1 MGSLE
6 KCDRCGGRFPAV
18 YCYPPQGAN
27 KSLNLCK
34 RCLEEAQAER
44 RRQLEN
50 AVSSDPY
57 NEEILEQ
64 LASVYSQLK
73 NRVEQARIIAQ
84 LREAKRRRL
93 LEAAREEKRRLEEAQ
108 AERRRLEN
116 AVSSDPYNVEILEQL
131 ASVYSQLDKRD
142 EEAEILARLEKAK
155 IPWLEKAVEN
165 DPQNPDLYFRL
176 GELLIPD
183 LSYRG
188 NYSSSEIEKTCDAF
202 LKAVALG
209 LSNPISRGRAYYR
222 LGVLKEM
229 TPTQDL
235 TPLGK
240 KYLNN
245 AIREFRLALSSNPDN
260 VEILE
265 HLVLVYSHQ
274 QLGKPDELAE
284 IQARLDEA
292 KVRKKLG
299 STLSSVG
306 SHTNRSEKGISFE
319 QKCLKLIQS
328 MGFRAHSTKN
338 AADGG
343 IDIIAF
349 SNQPLVAG
357 KYVVQCKNWSKPV
370 GEPIVRDL
378 YGVVA
383 AENANNG
390 ILISSSGFTSSAIS
404 FAVGKRLQLID
415 GNQLN
420 QLSLSHQ
427 GKEVD

>member
-1 MGSLE
+1 MGKDVLLCLSCVDE
-6 KCDRCGGRFPAV
+6 YKNQDIVREQQR
-18 YCYPPQGAN
+18 
-27 KSLNLCK
+27 LNESET
-34 RCLEEAQAER
+34 R
-44 RRQLEN
+44 
-50 AVSSDPY
+50 
-57 NEEILEQ
+57 
-64 LASVYSQLK
+64 
-73 NRVEQARIIAQ
+73 
-84 LREAKRRRL
+84 
-93 LEAAREEKRRLEEAQ
+93 
-108 AERRRLEN
+108 
-116 AVSSDPYNVEILEQL
+116 
-131 ASVYSQLDKRD
+131 
-142 EEAEILARLEKAK
+142 RLEKA
-155 IPWLEKAVEN
+155 IEN
-165 DPQNPDLYFRL
+165 DPQNADLYFRL

-183 LSYRG
+183 PSYRRC
-188 NYSSSEIEKTCDAF
+188 YSSNDIGKACIEKASDAF
-202 LKAVALG
+202 LKAIALG
-209 LSNPISRGRAYYR
+209 LSNPISRGRAYHN
-222 LGVLKEM
+222 LATWKEM
-229 TPTQDL
+229 TPIGDF

-240 KYLNN
+240 RYLNN
-245 AIREFRLALSSNPDN
+245 AIREFRLALSSDPDN

-265 HLVLVYSHQ
+265 QLVSVYSHPK
-274 QLGKPDELAE
+274 LGKLDEQAE
-284 IQARLDEA
+284 IQAHLEEA
-292 KVRKKLG
+292 KIRKKLG
-299 STLSSVG
+299 STLNSIG

-357 KYVVQCKNWSKPV
+357 KYVVQCKNWNKPV

-415 GNQLN
+415 GDQLD

-427 GKEVD
+427 GKDIDQAQSA